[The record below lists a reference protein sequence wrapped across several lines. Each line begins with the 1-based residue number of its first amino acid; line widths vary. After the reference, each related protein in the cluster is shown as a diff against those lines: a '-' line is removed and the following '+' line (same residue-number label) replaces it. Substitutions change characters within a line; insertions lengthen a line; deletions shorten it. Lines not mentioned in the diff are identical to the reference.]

1 MTQAPAHIAADVL
14 VIGAGGAGM
23 YAALAA
29 AEAGA
34 GRIVLA
40 DRNMVG
46 RGGATV
52 MAQMTVAAA
61 LGEAEPDSVDDH
73 LEDTLEAGRGLC
85 DPALAR
91 LLCEEGPTRIREMD
105 SWKVGWAR
113 EGGRIAQVTAP
124 GHRRPRCC
132 YVDILNTG
140 PAVAATLRRRI
151 ARADAI
157 RRVSGLVVT
166 DPVMDDGR
174 LAGAVGFD
182 IETGRAVTVAA
193 RATAIATGGVTGL
206 YARSSASANMA
217 GEGHAFALAAGAA
230 LIDME
235 FVQFFPIG
243 HLFPRLVGMDPIMW
257 DPFRY
262 KLGGRLLNGEME
274 EFLPRYG
281 GTDAGRYTATRDLAT
296 HAIWHEA
303 RAGRGS
309 PHGGAWLSFTHVGE
323 AALRDAFGPVID
335 RLGANGID
343 LTQAPVEVA
352 PIAHYHMGGIRVDG
366 RLATR
371 VPGLFAAGEAVGGAN
386 GANRLSGNA
395 ITEAFVFGHRAGRN
409 AGLEAARTP
418 DAWRASAARP
428 ALDTLAERKAARGEG
443 PSALALSSELRRL
456 MWEQVGPLRDAAGL
470 GDAVERIRRM
480 RADALPG
487 LSLPACGTY
496 DTGLADWYALRA
508 GLEVAEAIAATAA
521 ARRESRGAHQ
531 REDFPESEAGL
542 ARSQI
547 VTRAGGDL
555 APAFSAAA

>member
-1 MTQAPAHIAADVL
+1 M
-14 VIGAGGAGM
+14 
-23 YAALAA
+23 
-29 AEAGA
+29 
-34 GRIVLA
+34 
-40 DRNMVG
+40 
-46 RGGATV
+46 
-52 MAQMTVAAA
+52 
-61 LGEAEPDSVDDH
+61 
-73 LEDTLEAGRGLC
+73 
-85 DPALAR
+85 
-91 LLCEEGPTRIREMD
+91 
-105 SWKVGWAR
+105 
-113 EGGRIAQVTAP
+113 
-124 GHRRPRCC
+124 
-132 YVDILNTG
+132 
-140 PAVAATLRRRI
+140 
-151 ARADAI
+151 DAI

-166 DPVMDDGR
+166 DPVMADGR

-193 RATAIATGGVTGL
+193 RATVIATGGVTGL

-303 RAGRGS
+303 QAGRGS

-343 LTQAPVEVA
+343 LTEAAVEVA
-352 PIAHYHMGGIRVDG
+352 PIAHYHMGGIGVDG
-366 RLATR
+366 RLAAR

-409 AGLEAARTP
+409 AGLEAAGMP

-443 PSALALSSELRRL
+443 PSALALSRELRRL
-456 MWEQVGPLRDAAGL
+456 MWEQVGPLRDGAGARRCGGTDPAHACRRPSRPLAA
-470 GDAVERIRRM
+470 RM
-480 RADALPG
+480 RRLRHRARRLVHAPRRAGGGGGDRSKRRRAARKPG
-487 LSLPACGTY
+487 RPPAGRFPRERRRARAEPDRDPCG
-496 DTGLADWYALRA
+496 WRPRA
-508 GLEVAEAIAATAA
+508 GLP
-521 ARRESRGAHQ
+521 GG
-531 REDFPESEAGL
+531 GL
-542 ARSQI
+542 
-547 VTRAGGDL
+547 T
-555 APAFSAAA
+555 

>member
-61 LGEAEPDSVDDH
+61 LGEAEPDSVEDH

-85 DPALAR
+85 DPGLAA
-91 LLCEEGPTRIREMD
+91 LLCEEGPVRIREMD

-124 GHRRPRCC
+124 GHRRRRCC

-140 PAVAATLRRRI
+140 PAVAATLRRRV
-151 ARADAI
+151 ARVDAI

-166 DPVMDDGR
+166 DPVMADGR

-182 IETGRAVTVAA
+182 METGRAVTLAA
-193 RATAIATGGVTGL
+193 RATVVATGGLTGL

-281 GTDAGRYTATRDLAT
+281 GSDAGRYTATRDLAT
-296 HAIWHEA
+296 HAIWHEV

-309 PHGGAWLSFTHVGE
+309 PHGGAYLSFAHVGE
-323 AALRDAFGPVID
+323 AALRAAFGPVID
-335 RLGANGID
+335 RLAANGID
-343 LTQAPVEVA
+343 LTDAPVEVA
-352 PIAHYHMGGIRVDG
+352 PIAHYHMGGIGADT

-409 AGLEAARTP
+409 AAADALRTP
-418 DAWRASAARP
+418 DAWRPSAARP
-428 ALDTLAERKAARGEG
+428 ALDTLAERKEARGEG
-443 PSALALSSELRRL
+443 PSALALSHELRQL
-456 MWEQVGPLRDAAGL
+456 MWEQVGPLRDGAGL
-470 GDAVERIRRM
+470 DGAVERIRRM
-480 RADALPG
+480 RRGIFPASRCPRAAPTTPG
-487 LSLPACGTY
+487 SPTGTRS
-496 DTGLADWYALRA
+496 ARA
-508 GLEVAEAIAATAA
+508 SRW
-521 ARRESRGAHQ
+521 RRRSPQRHSRGGKAGAPTSG
-531 REDFPESEAGL
+531 RIFP
-542 ARSQI
+542 
-547 VTRAGGDL
+547 RATPGS
-555 APAFSAAA
+555 P

>member
-1 MTQAPAHIAADVL
+1 MSEAPVHIETDVL

-34 GRIVLA
+34 ERIVLA

-73 LEDTLEAGRGLC
+73 LEDTLEAGRELC
-85 DPALAR
+85 DPALAA

-113 EGGRIAQVTAP
+113 EDGHIAQVTAP
-124 GHRRPRCC
+124 GHKRRRCC

-151 ARADAI
+151 ARVDAI

-166 DPVMDDGR
+166 DPVLADGR
-174 LAGAVGFD
+174 LAGAAGFD

-193 RATAIATGGVTGL
+193 RATVIATGGLTGL

-262 KLGGRLLNGEME
+262 KLGGRLLNGAME

-296 HAIWHEA
+296 HAIWHEV

-335 RLGANGID
+335 RLEANGID

-352 PIAHYHMGGIRVDG
+352 PIAHYHMGGIAVDA

-371 VPGLFAAGEAVGGAN
+371 VPGLYAAGEAVGGAN

-395 ITEAFVFGHRAGRN
+395 ITEALVFGHAAGRN
-409 AGLEAARTP
+409 AAAEAARTP
-418 DAWRASAARP
+418 DAWAPRAARA
-428 ALDTLAERKAARGEG
+428 ALNTLAERKAARGEG
-443 PSALALSSELRRL
+443 PSALALSRDLRGL
-456 MWEQVGPLRDAAGL
+456 MWEQVGPLRDGAGL
-470 GDAVERIRRM
+470 DGTVETIRRM
-480 RADALPG
+480 RSEALPG
-487 LSLPACGTY
+487 LAVPACGVY
-496 DTGLADWYALRA
+496 DTGLADWYTLRA

-521 ARRESRGAHQ
+521 RRRESRGAHQ
-531 REDFPESEAGL
+531 REDFPESDAAL
-542 ARSQI
+542 ARSQT

-555 APAFSAAA
+555 APAFRAAA

>member
-29 AEAGA
+29 AEARA

-61 LGEAEPDSVDDH
+61 LGEAEPDSVEDH

-85 DPALAR
+85 DPGLAA
-91 LLCEEGPTRIREMD
+91 LLCEEGPVRIREMD
-105 SWKVGWAR
+105 SWRVGWAR

-124 GHRRPRCC
+124 GHRRRRCC

-140 PAVAATLRRRI
+140 PAVAATLRRRV
-151 ARADAI
+151 ARVDAI

-166 DPVMDDGR
+166 DPAMADGR

-182 IETGRAVTVAA
+182 METGRAVTLAA
-193 RATAIATGGVTGL
+193 RVTVVATGGLTGL
-206 YARSSASANMA
+206 YARSSASASMA

-281 GTDAGRYTATRDLAT
+281 GSDAGRYTATRDLAT
-296 HAIWHEA
+296 HAIWHEV

-309 PHGGAWLSFTHVGE
+309 PHGGAYLSFAHVGE

-335 RLGANGID
+335 RLAANGID
-343 LTQAPVEVA
+343 LTEAPVEVA
-352 PIAHYHMGGIRVDG
+352 PIAHYHMGGIGADT

-409 AGLEAARTP
+409 AAADAARTP
-418 DAWRASAARP
+418 DAWRASAARQ
-428 ALDTLAERKAARGEG
+428 ALDTLAERKEARGEG
-443 PSALALSSELRRL
+443 PSALALSHELRQL
-456 MWEQVGPLRDAAGL
+456 MWEQVGPLRDGAGL
-470 GDAVERIRRM
+470 DAAVERIRRM
-480 RADALPG
+480 CSEALPD
-487 LSLPACGTY
+487 LALPACGAY
-496 DTGLADWYALRA
+496 DTGLADWYTLRA
-508 GLEVAEAIAATAA
+508 GLEVAEAIAATAL

-531 REDFPESEAGL
+531 REDFPESDAALEM
-542 ARSQI
+542 SQQ
-547 VTRAGGDL
+547 VTRAGGVL
-555 APAFSAAA
+555 APAFPAAA

>member
-1 MTQAPAHIAADVL
+1 MSEAPVHIAADVL

-34 GRIVLA
+34 ERIVLA

-61 LGEAEPDSVDDH
+61 LGEAEPDTVEDH
-73 LEDTLEAGRGLC
+73 LEDTLEAGRELC
-85 DPALAR
+85 DPALAA

-105 SWKVGWAR
+105 SWRVGWAR
-113 EGGRIAQVTAP
+113 EDGHIAQVTAP
-124 GHRRPRCC
+124 GHKRRRCC

-151 ARADAI
+151 ARVDAI

-166 DPVMDDGR
+166 DPVLADGR
-174 LAGAVGFD
+174 LAGAAGFD

-193 RATAIATGGVTGL
+193 RATVVATGGLTGL

-262 KLGGRLLNGEME
+262 KLGGRLLNGAME

-335 RLGANGID
+335 RLHANGID

-352 PIAHYHMGGIRVDG
+352 PIAHYHMGGIAVDA

-371 VPGLFAAGEAVGGAN
+371 VPGLYAAGEAVGGAN

-395 ITEAFVFGHRAGRN
+395 ITEALVFGHAAGRN
-409 AGLEAARTP
+409 AAAEAARTP
-418 DAWRASAARP
+418 DGWRPRAARA
-428 ALDTLAERKAARGEG
+428 ALDTLAERTAARGEG
-443 PSALALSSELRRL
+443 PSALALSRDLRGL
-456 MWEQVGPLRDAAGL
+456 MWEQVGPLRDGTGL
-470 GDAVERIRRM
+470 DGAVETIRCM
-480 RADALPG
+480 RAEALPG
-487 LSLPACGTY
+487 LAVPACGVY
-496 DTGLADWYALRA
+496 DTGLADWYTLRA
-508 GLEVAEAIAATAA
+508 GLEVAEAVAATAA
-521 ARRESRGAHQ
+521 RRRESRGAHQ
-531 REDFPESEAGL
+531 REDFPESDAGL

-555 APAFSAAA
+555 APAFRAAA

>member
-1 MTQAPAHIAADVL
+1 MTQAPAHTAADVL

-124 GHRRPRCC
+124 GQRRPRCC

-303 RAGRGS
+303 QAGRGS

-352 PIAHYHMGGIRVDG
+352 PIAHYHMGGIGVDG

-395 ITEAFVFGHRAGRN
+395 ITEAFAFGHRAGRN
-409 AGLEAARTP
+409 AGLEAARMP
-418 DAWRASAARP
+418 DAWHASAARP

>member
-1 MTQAPAHIAADVL
+1 MAQVPAHIAADVL

-61 LGEAEPDSVDDH
+61 LGEAEPDSVEDH

-85 DPALAR
+85 DPALAA
-91 LLCEEGPTRIREMD
+91 LLCEEGPVRIREMD
-105 SWKVGWAR
+105 TWKVGWAR

-124 GHRRPRCC
+124 GHRRRRCC

-140 PAVAATLRRRI
+140 PAVAATLRRRV

-166 DPVMDDGR
+166 DPVMAGGR

-182 IETGRAVTVAA
+182 METGRAVTVAA
-193 RATAIATGGVTGL
+193 RATVVATGGLTGL

-281 GTDAGRYTATRDLAT
+281 GSDAGRYTATRDLAT
-296 HAIWHEA
+296 HAIWHEV

-309 PHGGAWLSFTHVGE
+309 PHGGAYLSFAHVGE
-323 AALRDAFGPVID
+323 AALRAAFGPVID
-335 RLGANGID
+335 RLAANGID
-343 LTQAPVEVA
+343 LTEAPVEVA
-352 PIAHYHMGGIRVDG
+352 PIAHYHMGGIGADT

-371 VPGLFAAGEAVGGAN
+371 VPGLYAAGEAVGGAN

-409 AGLEAARTP
+409 AAADALRTP
-418 DAWRASAARP
+418 DAWRPSAARA
-428 ALDTLAERKAARGEG
+428 ALDTLAERKGARGEG
-443 PSALALSSELRRL
+443 PSALALSHELRQL
-456 MWEQVGPLRDAAGL
+456 MWEQVGPLRDGAGL
-470 GDAVERIRRM
+470 DGAVERIRRM
-480 RADALPG
+480 RSEALPG
-487 LSLPACGTY
+487 LAVPACGAY
-496 DTGLADWYALRA
+496 DTGLADWYTLRA
-508 GLEVAEAIAATAA
+508 GLEVAEAIAATAL

-531 REDFPESEAGL
+531 REDFPESDAALEM
-542 ARSQI
+542 SQQ
-547 VTRAGGDL
+547 VTRAGGVL
-555 APAFSAAA
+555 APGFPAAA

>member
-1 MTQAPAHIAADVL
+1 
-14 VIGAGGAGM
+14 
-23 YAALAA
+23 
-29 AEAGA
+29 
-34 GRIVLA
+34 
-40 DRNMVG
+40 
-46 RGGATV
+46 

-61 LGEAEPDSVDDH
+61 LGEAEPDSVEDH

-85 DPALAR
+85 DPGLAA
-91 LLCEEGPTRIREMD
+91 LLCEEGPVRIREMD

-124 GHRRPRCC
+124 GHRRWRCC

-140 PAVAATLRRRI
+140 PAVAATLRRRV
-151 ARADAI
+151 ARVDAI

-166 DPVMDDGR
+166 DPAMADGR

-182 IETGRAVTVAA
+182 METGRAVTLAA
-193 RATAIATGGVTGL
+193 RATVIATGGLTGL

-281 GTDAGRYTATRDLAT
+281 GSDAGRYTATRDLAT
-296 HAIWHEA
+296 HAIWHEV

-309 PHGGAWLSFTHVGE
+309 PHGGAYLSFAHVGE
-323 AALRDAFGPVID
+323 AALRAAFGPVID
-335 RLGANGID
+335 RLAANGID
-343 LTQAPVEVA
+343 LTDAPVEVA
-352 PIAHYHMGGIRVDG
+352 PIAHYHMGGIGVDA

-409 AGLEAARTP
+409 AALEAARTP
-418 DAWRASAARP
+418 DAWRPGAARP
-428 ALDTLAERKAARGEG
+428 ALDMLAERKEARGEG
-443 PSALALSSELRRL
+443 PSALALSHELRRL
-456 MWEQVGPLRDAAGL
+456 MGEQVGPLRDGTGL
-470 GDAVERIRRM
+470 DGAVERIRRM
-480 RADALPG
+480 RSEALLG
-487 LSLPACGTY
+487 LAVPACGAY
-496 DTGLADWYALRA
+496 DTGLADWYTLRA
-508 GLEVAEAIAATAA
+508 GLEVAKAIAATAA

-531 REDFPESEAGL
+531 REDFPESDAQL
-542 ARSQI
+542 AMSQQ
-547 VTRAGGDL
+547 VTRAGGVL
-555 APAFSAAA
+555 APAFPAAA

>member
-1 MTQAPAHIAADVL
+1 MSEAPVHIAADVL

-34 GRIVLA
+34 ERVVLA

-61 LGEAEPDSVDDH
+61 LGEAEPDSVGDH
-73 LEDTLEAGRGLC
+73 LEDTLEAGRELC
-85 DPALAR
+85 DPALAA

-113 EGGRIAQVTAP
+113 EDGHIAQVTAP
-124 GHRRPRCC
+124 GHKRRRCC

-151 ARADAI
+151 ARVDAI

-166 DPVMDDGR
+166 DPVPVDGR

-182 IETGRAVTVAA
+182 IETGRAVTVAS
-193 RATAIATGGVTGL
+193 RATVIATGGLTGL

-262 KLGGRLLNGEME
+262 KLGGRLLNGAME

-296 HAIWHEA
+296 HAIWHEV

-335 RLGANGID
+335 RLHANGID
-343 LTQAPVEVA
+343 LTQTPVEVA
-352 PIAHYHMGGIRVDG
+352 PIAHYHMGGIAVDAG
-366 RLATR
+366 LRTC
-371 VPGLFAAGEAVGGAN
+371 VPGLYAAGEAVGGAN

-395 ITEAFVFGHRAGRN
+395 ITEALVFGHVAGRN
-409 AGLEAARTP
+409 AATEALGTP
-418 DAWRASAARP
+418 DGWRPSAARA
-428 ALDTLAERKAARGEG
+428 ALDTLAEQTAARGEG
-443 PSALALSSELRRL
+443 PSALSLSRDLRVL
-456 MWEQVGPLRDAAGL
+456 MWEQVGPLRDGAGL
-470 GDAVERIRRM
+470 DGAVATIRRM
-480 RADALPG
+480 RGEALPG
-487 LSLPACGTY
+487 LAVPQCGAY
-496 DTGLADWYALRA
+496 DTGLADWYTLRA

-521 ARRESRGAHQ
+521 RRRESRGAHQ
-531 REDFPESEAGL
+531 REDFPESDAAL

-547 VTRAGGDL
+547 VTRSGGDL
-555 APAFSAAA
+555 APAFRAAA

>member
-1 MTQAPAHIAADVL
+1 MSEAPVHIAADVL

-34 GRIVLA
+34 ERIVLA

-61 LGEAEPDSVDDH
+61 LGEAEPDSVGDH
-73 LEDTLEAGRGLC
+73 LEDTLEAGRELC
-85 DPALAR
+85 DPALAA

-105 SWKVGWAR
+105 SWRVGWAR
-113 EGGRIAQVTAP
+113 EDGHIAQVTAP
-124 GHRRPRCC
+124 GHKRRRCC

-151 ARADAI
+151 ARVDAI

-166 DPVMDDGR
+166 DPVPVDGR

-193 RATAIATGGVTGL
+193 RETVIATGGLTGL
-206 YARSSASANMA
+206 YARTSASANMA

-262 KLGGRLLNGEME
+262 KLGGRLLNGAME

-281 GTDAGRYTATRDLAT
+281 GTDDGRYTATRDLAT
-296 HAIWHEA
+296 HAIWHEV

-309 PHGGAWLSFTHVGE
+309 PHGGAWLSFAHVGE

-335 RLGANGID
+335 RLHANGID

-352 PIAHYHMGGIRVDG
+352 PIAHYHMGGIAVDAG
-366 RLATR
+366 LATC
-371 VPGLFAAGEAVGGAN
+371 VPGLYAAGEAVGGAN

-395 ITEAFVFGHRAGRN
+395 ITEALVFGHVAGRN
-409 AGLEAARTP
+409 AATEALGTP
-418 DAWRASAARP
+418 DGWRPSAARA
-428 ALDTLAERKAARGEG
+428 ALDTLAERTAARGEG
-443 PSALALSSELRRL
+443 PSALALSRDLRQL
-456 MWEQVGPLRDAAGL
+456 MWEQVGPLRDGAGL
-470 GDAVERIRRM
+470 DGAVAAIRRM
-480 RADALPG
+480 RGEALPG
-487 LSLPACGTY
+487 LAVPRCGAY
-496 DTGLADWYALRA
+496 DTGLADWYTLRA

-521 ARRESRGAHQ
+521 RRRESRGAHQ
-531 REDFPESEAGL
+531 REDFPESDAAL

-547 VTRAGGDL
+547 VTRWGGGL
-555 APAFSAAA
+555 APAFRAAA

>member
-166 DPVMDDGR
+166 DPAMDDGR
-174 LAGAVGFD
+174 LSGAVGFD

-193 RATAIATGGVTGL
+193 RATVIATGGVTGL

-352 PIAHYHMGGIRVDG
+352 PIAHYHMGGIGVDG